1 MVLGFSSVILGLAA
15 SYFLYMYAW
24 SFKESSTIKV
34 GSFTLGI
41 YLSLVTVLGF
51 YIDFFG
57 LPTTISTYFIIFA
70 IFTLAGY
77 YYFKPKIPKFEG
89 KINNYTKYTLVL
101 ITAGFIYLA
110 YPSFPSMFPIGSMPD
125 APRHYA
131 IAQYIQEKG
140 HLIHGSGGALSTFGS
155 SVIDTYPFGTH
166 LITVTLS
173 SAFGIPLIRV
183 IFPFHAFML
192 ILSAAALYG
201 IAVEYLNINEK
212 SALLVPFFFLTSLH
226 NLEAL
231 TYTNSFAMITGG
243 FLATTFFWI
252 TLDYLDDRNVRKL
265 LLLVLIVSAILMTY
279 PTWAFIALS
288 TFVLASVLH
297 KGIEKEHLWVLVL
310 GMLVLTV
317 LYWRDKF
324 TRGFS
329 MLGEEGVIISNP
341 YIATGLV
348 TIAFSIFGIYSLG
361 KKDRPLLAFLLVT
374 ATLPGLLFL
383 YSRII
388 SKVSL
393 YWYYKTYYYLGYPL
407 AIAAGAGVSEI
418 YHKMKVHQTKNNE
431 SRRHLFLILLV
442 VAGAVSLYHLE
453 YIQEKRWVKQSIT
466 PDEYAAALKLREMPG
481 DLFFMH
487 PTKADKE
494 RPRIYWLVTLSQ
506 KNANPNGVLFV
517 DDESEI
523 TPTHLTMFEVVH
535 QEGQTMIL
543 QKRE

>member
-1 MVLGFSSVILGLAA
+1 
-15 SYFLYMYAW
+15 
-24 SFKESSTIKV
+24 
-34 GSFTLGI
+34 
-41 YLSLVTVLGF
+41 
-51 YIDFFG
+51 
-57 LPTTISTYFIIFA
+57 
-70 IFTLAGY
+70 
-77 YYFKPKIPKFEG
+77 
-89 KINNYTKYTLVL
+89 
-101 ITAGFIYLA
+101 
-110 YPSFPSMFPIGSMPD
+110 MFPIGSMPD

-166 LITVTLS
+166 LITAILS
-173 SAFGIPLIRV
+173 SAFDIPLIRI

-212 SALLVPFFFLTSLH
+212 LALLVPFFFLISLH

-243 FLATTFFWI
+243 FLATIFFWI
-252 TLDYLDDRNVRKL
+252 TLDYLDNRNVRKV

-279 PTWAFIALS
+279 PTWAFIS
-288 TFVLASVLH
+288 TGTFILASLLH
-297 KGIEKEHLWVLVL
+297 KGIEKEHLWLIVL

-324 TRGFS
+324 SRGFS

-341 YIATGLV
+341 YMAIGLV
-348 TIAFSIFGIYSLG
+348 TIAFSVIGIYAFE
-361 KKDRPLLAFLLVT
+361 KKHQSILAFLLVT
-374 ATLPGLLFL
+374 AILPGFFFL

-388 SKVSL
+388 SQVSL

-418 YHKMKVHQTKNNE
+418 YHEMKVHQTKNNE
-431 SRRHLFLILLV
+431 SRRHLFFIFLV
-442 VAGAVSLYHLE
+442 VAGAVSLYHLG
-453 YIQEKRWVKQSIT
+453 YIQEKRWIKPSIT
-466 PDEYAAALKLREMPG
+466 SSEYAAALKLRERPG

-506 KNANPNGVLFV
+506 KNANPTGVLFV
-517 DDESEI
+517 EDETEI

-535 QEGQTMIL
+535 LEGEVAIL
-543 QKRE
+543 QRK